1 MPGTNK
7 LSWVI
12 GLVTCALLIFAAS
25 SVWADEMD
33 EPMAPAGAAAV
44 ETEPQSEPTAA
55 SRARIEEITVTAR
68 KREENLLEIPE
79 SVSAFTNVQ
88 INRANISG
96 LSDIGLLVPNLYIG
110 KRTDGFPNVTMR
122 GMGSF
127 GNVQGVG
134 FYLDDVQLF
143 GDSSGRFGDLE
154 RIEVLKGPQGVLHG
168 GTNVGGA
175 IKWITKRPDPDGFSG
190 RIRVGA
196 GSGTSGSFS
205 TA

>member
-1 MPGTNK
+1 MPEMGK
-7 LSWVI
+7 LSLSI
-12 GLVTCALLIFAAS
+12 GVVAFALILFSAPSA
-25 SVWADEMD
+25 WADEMD

-55 SRARIEEITVTAR
+55 SRTGIEEITVTAR
-68 KREENLLEIPE
+68 KREENLLEVPE
-79 SVSAFTNVQ
+79 SISAFSDVQ
-88 INRANISG
+88 IDRANISG

-168 GTNVGGA
+168 GTNVGA
-175 IKWITKRPDPDGFSG
+175 PS
-190 RIRVGA
+190 
-196 GSGTSGSFS
+196 SGSRSAPIRTDFR
-205 TA
+205 AA

>member
-1 MPGTNK
+1 M
-7 LSWVI
+7 I
-12 GLVTCALLIFAAS
+12 GLVTCALFIFAAS

-33 EPMAPAGAAAV
+33 EPMAPAGTAAV
-44 ETEPQSEPTAA
+44 ETDPQGETAGA
-55 SRARIEEITVTAR
+55 RRAGIEEITVTAR
-68 KREENLLEIPE
+68 KREENLLEVPE
-79 SVSAFTNVQ
+79 SISAFSEVQ

-96 LSDIGLLVPNLYIG
+96 LSDIGLLFPNLYIG

-175 IKWITKRPDPDGFSG
+175 IKWVSKRPDPDGFSG
-190 RIRVGA
+190 RVRVGV
-196 GSGTSGSFS
+196 GTDNFYD
-205 TA
+205 TEIELNVR